1 MAETNNNAQDMNF
14 KSREDRLKELTDQL
28 EVGVKSVRNSAEFKT
43 LLATMAKFPH
53 YSLNNCILISMQKPD
68 ATLCQS
74 YGAWKKMG
82 RYVKKGEKGIKVI
95 APAPYTIEKEVDKLD
110 ANGKVV
116 LDKDGEP
123 VKVKQELNLMGF
135 KAESTFDV
143 SQTEGKELPKLG
155 IDELKGDVNK
165 FSLLMN
171 VIREVSP
178 VPIGYEDITTGA
190 KGYYHVEEKRIA
202 IQKDMSELQTLK
214 TCLHEVVHAK
224 LHSDADSSISK
235 NRKEIEAEGTAAV
248 VLNFFGYDTGAYS
261 FPYLASY
268 TTDESMKELKAA
280 LNTIRA
286 TSATIIRA
294 VEDKMLDKEKPQEMS
309 PEQEAELEKYAAEQR
324 EQEQS
329 GANEKVQGNLQ
340 KQSDDSSRAV
350 GDQNHSDD
358 DWPLKDDEGVV
369 ADKSAAV
376 TNTGRKILGTVRI
389 LPDGAG
395 GKRPSLLDKL
405 KIEKERLSREKAATG
420 AANEKGVAI

>member
-1 MAETNNNAQDMNF
+1 MADTENMNF

-28 EVGVKSVRNSAEFKT
+28 EVGVKSVRSSAEFKT

-165 FSLLMN
+165 FSILMS

-178 VPIGYEDITTGA
+178 VPIGYEDIKSGA
-190 KGYYHVEEKRIA
+190 KGYYHVAEKRIA

-224 LHSDADSSISK
+224 LHADASKDISK

-280 LNTIRA
+280 LNTIRS
-286 TSATIIRA
+286 TSAMIIRS
-294 VEDKMLDKEKPQEMS
+294 VEDMMIDKEKSQEMS
-309 PEQEAELEKYAAEQR
+309 PEQEAELEKIAKEQRAEEKQAGENSKEAAEK
-324 EQEQS
+324 
-329 GANEKVQGNLQ
+329 NK
-340 KQSDDSSRAV
+340 
-350 GDQNHSDD
+350 SDD
-358 DWPLKDDEGVV
+358 DWPLSDTDEVV
-369 ADKSAAV
+369 ADKPATVADV
-376 TNTGRKILGTVRI
+376 GRKILGTVRI
-389 LPDGAG
+389 LPDGNG

-405 KIEKERLSREKAATG
+405 KIEKEKLSKDKAAGGT
-420 AANEKGVAI
+420 ANEKGVAI

>member
-1 MAETNNNAQDMNF
+1 MADTENMNF

-28 EVGVKSVRNSAEFKT
+28 EVGVKSVRSSAEFKT

-74 YGAWKKMG
+74 YSAWKKMG

-95 APAPYTIEKEVDKLD
+95 APSPYTIEKEVDKLD

-165 FSLLMN
+165 FSFLMD
-171 VIREVSP
+171 VIRGISP

-190 KGYYHVEEKRIA
+190 KGYYHVAEKRIA

-214 TCLHEVVHAK
+214 TCLHEVVHAR
-224 LHSDADSSISK
+224 LHANATTDISK

-280 LNTIRA
+280 LNTIRS
-286 TSATIIRA
+286 TSAMIIRS
-294 VEDKMLDKEKPQEMS
+294 VEDKMLDKEKTQEMS
-309 PEQEAELEKYAAEQR
+309 PEQDANLEKYAQEQR
-324 EQEQS
+324 EQT
-329 GANEKVQGNLQ
+329 ADQ
-340 KQSDDSSRAV
+340 KL
-350 GDQNHSDD
+350 DD
-358 DWPLKDDEGVV
+358 DWPLKDSEDVV
-369 ADKSAAV
+369 ADKPEAAGNV
-376 TNTGRKILGTVRI
+376 GRKILGTVRI

-395 GKRPSLLDKL
+395 GRKPSLLDKL
-405 KIEKERLSREKAATG
+405 RIEKEKLSRDKTTG
-420 AANEKGVAI
+420 GVVNEKGVVI

>member
-1 MAETNNNAQDMNF
+1 
-14 KSREDRLKELTDQL
+14 
-28 EVGVKSVRNSAEFKT
+28 
-43 LLATMAKFPH
+43 MAKFPH
-53 YSLNNCILISMQKPD
+53 YSLNNCILISMQKPG

-165 FSLLMN
+165 FSLLMD

-178 VPIGYEDITTGA
+178 VPIGYEDITTRA
-190 KGYYHVEEKRIA
+190 KGYYHVAEKRIA

-224 LHSDADSSISK
+224 LHSDADSNISK

-294 VEDKMLDKEKPQEMS
+294 VEDKMLDKEKSQVMS
-309 PEQEAELEKYAAEQR
+309 PEQEAELEKYAREQR
-324 EQEQS
+324 EQ
-329 GANEKVQGNLQ
+329 AN
-340 KQSDDSSRAV
+340 
-350 GDQNHSDD
+350 DQRKDD

-369 ADKSAAV
+369 ADKTA
-376 TNTGRKILGTVRI
+376 TNGNVGRKILGTVRI

-405 KIEKERLSREKAATG
+405 KIEKERLSREKAAGG

>member
-1 MAETNNNAQDMNF
+1 MSDVKNAAHDMNF
-14 KSREDRLKELTDQL
+14 KSREDRLKELADQL
-28 EVGVKSVRNSAEFKT
+28 EIGVKSVRRSEEFKK

-53 YSLNNCILISMQKPD
+53 YSLNNCILISMQRPD

-74 YGAWKKMG
+74 YSAWKKMG

-95 APAPYTIEKEVDKLD
+95 APSPYTIEKEVDKLD
-110 ANGKVV
+110 ANGRVV

-165 FSLLMN
+165 FSILMS
-171 VIREVSP
+171 VIRDISP
-178 VPIGYEDITTGA
+178 APIGYEDITTGA
-190 KGYYHVEEKRIA
+190 KGYYHVAEKRIA

-224 LHSDADSSISK
+224 LHADAARDISK

-268 TTDESMKELKAA
+268 TTDGSMKELKAA
-280 LNTIRA
+280 LKTIRS
-286 TSATIIRA
+286 TSAMIIRS
-294 VEDKMLDKEKPQEMS
+294 VEDMMIDKEKSQEMS
-309 PEQEAELEKYAAEQR
+309 PEQEAALEKYAKEQR
-324 EQEQS
+324 EELKQS
-329 GANEKVQGNLQ
+329 GGYSKEGAEKIQV
-340 KQSDDSSRAV
+340 
-350 GDQNHSDD
+350 DD
-358 DWPLKDDEGVV
+358 DCPLKDTNGVV
-369 ADKSAAV
+369 ADKHGTV
-376 TNTGRKILGTVRI
+376 GNVGRKILGTVRI
-389 LPDGAG
+389 LPDGTG
-395 GKRPSLLDKL
+395 GKKPSLLDKL
-405 KIEKERLSREKAATG
+405 RVEKEKLSRDKAAGG
-420 AANEKGVAI
+420 AVNEKGVVI